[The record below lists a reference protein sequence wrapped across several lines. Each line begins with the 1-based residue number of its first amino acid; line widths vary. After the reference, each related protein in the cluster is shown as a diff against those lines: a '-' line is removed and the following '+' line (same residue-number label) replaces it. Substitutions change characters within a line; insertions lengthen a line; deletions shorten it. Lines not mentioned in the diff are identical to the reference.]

1 MLLEV
6 KRLYK
11 KDTYTI
17 GKLYIE
23 GVYFCDTLEDKVR
36 NLNTEKKVY
45 GETAIPAGKYKI
57 QVAVSSKFKRE
68 MPYLMN
74 VPQFTGIMIH
84 PGNTPEDSL
93 GCILV
98 GENKTKG
105 GLINSRKYSDELNEK
120 IIEAIQ
126 DRKENVWIEVDL

>member
-17 GKLYIE
+17 GVLMVDGEK
-23 GVYFCDTLEDKVR
+23 FSDTLEDKVR
-36 NLNTEKKVY
+36 DLKSEKKVY
-45 GETAIPAGKYKI
+45 GETAIPAGKYK
-57 QVAVSSKFKRE
+57 VVMSMSSKFKRV
-68 MPYLMN
+68 MPYLEN

-84 PGNTPEDSL
+84 PGNTIKDTL

-98 GENKTKG
+98 GENKKKG
-105 GLINSRKYSDELNEK
+105 QLVNSRKYSDELNK
-120 IIEAIQ
+120 RINEAIK
-126 DRKENVWIEVDL
+126 RKEQVWIEVDL

>member
-17 GKLYIE
+17 GDLMVDGKK
-23 GVYFCDTLEDKVR
+23 FSDTLEDKVR
-36 NLNTEKKVY
+36 DLSSEKKVY
-45 GETAIPAGKYKI
+45 GETAIPAGKYK
-57 QVAVSSKFKRE
+57 VVMSMSSKFKRV
-68 MPYLMN
+68 MPYLEN

-84 PGNTPEDSL
+84 PGNTPKDTL

-98 GENKTKG
+98 GENKKKG
-105 GLINSRKYSDELNEK
+105 QLINSRKYSDELNK
-120 IIEAIQ
+120 RINEAIE
-126 DRKENVWIEVDL
+126 RKEQVWIEIDL

>member
-17 GKLYIE
+17 GVLMVDGEK
-23 GVYFCDTLEDKVR
+23 FSDTLEDKVR
-36 NLNTEKKVY
+36 DLKSEKKVY
-45 GETAIPAGKYKI
+45 GETAIPAGKYK
-57 QVAVSSKFKRE
+57 VVMSMSSKFKKV
-68 MPYLMN
+68 MPYLEN

-84 PGNTPEDSL
+84 PGNTIKDTL

-98 GENKTKG
+98 GENKKKG
-105 GLINSRKYSDELNEK
+105 QLVNSRKYSDELNK
-120 IIEAIQ
+120 RINEAIE
-126 DRKENVWIEVDL
+126 RKEQVWIEVDL

>member
-17 GKLYIE
+17 GVLMVDGEK
-23 GVYFCDTLEDKVR
+23 FSDTLEDKVR
-36 NLNTEKKVY
+36 DLNSEKKVY
-45 GETAIPAGKYKI
+45 GETAIPAGKYK
-57 QVAVSSKFKRE
+57 VVMSMSSKFKRV
-68 MPYLMN
+68 MPYLEN

-84 PGNTPEDSL
+84 PGNTPKDTL

-98 GENKTKG
+98 GENKKKG
-105 GLINSRKYSDELNEK
+105 QLINSRKYSDELNK
-120 IIEAIQ
+120 RINEAIE
-126 DRKENVWIEVDL
+126 RKEQVWIEIDL

>member
-17 GKLYIE
+17 GVLVVDGEK
-23 GVYFCDTLEDKVR
+23 FSDTLEDKVR
-36 NLNTEKKVY
+36 DLKSEKKVY
-45 GETAIPAGKYKI
+45 GETAIPAGKYK
-57 QVAVSSKFKRE
+57 VVMSMSSKFKRV
-68 MPYLMN
+68 MPYLEN

-84 PGNTPEDSL
+84 PGNTIKDTL

-98 GENKTKG
+98 GENKKKG
-105 GLINSRKYSDELNEK
+105 QLVNSRKYSDELNK
-120 IIEAIQ
+120 RINEAIE
-126 DRKENVWIEVDL
+126 RKEQVWIEVDL

>member
-17 GKLYIE
+17 GVLVVDGEK
-23 GVYFCDTLEDKVR
+23 FSDTLEDKVR
-36 NLNTEKKVY
+36 DLKSEKKIY
-45 GETAIPAGKYKI
+45 GETAIPAGKYK
-57 QVAVSSKFKRE
+57 VVMSMSSKFKRV
-68 MPYLMN
+68 MPYLEN

-84 PGNTPEDSL
+84 PGNTIKDTL

-98 GENKTKG
+98 GENKKKG
-105 GLINSRKYSDELNEK
+105 QLVNSRKYSDELNK
-120 IIEAIQ
+120 RINEAIE
-126 DRKENVWIEVDL
+126 RKEQVWIEVDL

>member
-17 GKLYIE
+17 GVLMVDGEK
-23 GVYFCDTLEDKVR
+23 FSDTLEDKVR
-36 NLNTEKKVY
+36 DLKSEKKVY
-45 GETAIPAGKYKI
+45 GETAIPAGKYK
-57 QVAVSSKFKRE
+57 VVMSMSSKFKRV
-68 MPYLMN
+68 MPYLEN

-84 PGNTPEDSL
+84 PGNTIKDTL

-98 GENKTKG
+98 GENKKKG
-105 GLINSRKYSDELNEK
+105 QLVDSRKYSDELNK
-120 IIEAIQ
+120 RINEAIE
-126 DRKENVWIEVDL
+126 RKEQVWIEVDL

>member
-17 GKLYIE
+17 GVLMVDSEK
-23 GVYFCDTLEDKVR
+23 FSDTLEDKVR
-36 NLNTEKKVY
+36 DLKSEKKVY
-45 GETAIPAGKYKI
+45 GETAIPAGKYK
-57 QVAVSSKFKRE
+57 VVMSMSSKFKRV
-68 MPYLMN
+68 MPYLEN

-84 PGNTPEDSL
+84 PGNTIKDTL

-98 GENKTKG
+98 GENKKKG
-105 GLINSRKYSDELNEK
+105 QLVNSRKYSDELNK
-120 IIEAIQ
+120 RINEAIE
-126 DRKENVWIEVDL
+126 RKEQVWIEVDL

>member
-17 GKLYIE
+17 GVLMVDDEK
-23 GVYFCDTLEDKVR
+23 FSDTLEDKVR
-36 NLNTEKKVY
+36 DLKSEKKVY
-45 GETAIPAGKYKI
+45 GETAIPAGKYK
-57 QVAVSSKFKRE
+57 VVMSMSSKFKRV
-68 MPYLMN
+68 MPYLEN

-84 PGNTPEDSL
+84 PGNTIKDTL

-98 GENKTKG
+98 GENKKKG
-105 GLINSRKYSDELNEK
+105 QLVNSRKYSDELNK
-120 IIEAIQ
+120 RINEAIE
-126 DRKENVWIEVDL
+126 RKEQVWIEVDL

>member
-17 GKLYIE
+17 GVLVVDGEK
-23 GVYFCDTLEDKVR
+23 FSDTLEDKVR
-36 NLNTEKKVY
+36 DLNSEKKVY
-45 GETAIPAGKYKI
+45 GETAIPAGKYK
-57 QVAVSSKFKRE
+57 VVMSMSSKFKRV
-68 MPYLMN
+68 MPYLEN

-84 PGNTPEDSL
+84 PGNTPKDTL

-98 GENKTKG
+98 GENKKKG
-105 GLINSRKYSDELNEK
+105 QLINSRKYSDELNK
-120 IIEAIQ
+120 RINEAIE
-126 DRKENVWIEVDL
+126 RKEQVWIEIDL

>member
-17 GKLYIE
+17 GVLMVDGEK
-23 GVYFCDTLEDKVR
+23 FSDTLEDKVR
-36 NLNTEKKVY
+36 DLNSEKKVY
-45 GETAIPAGKYKI
+45 GETAIPAGKYK
-57 QVAVSSKFKRE
+57 VVMSMSSKFKRV
-68 MPYLMN
+68 MPYLEN

-84 PGNTPEDSL
+84 PGNTPKDTL

-98 GENKTKG
+98 GENKKKG
-105 GLINSRKYSDELNEK
+105 QLINSRKYSDELNK
-120 IIEAIQ
+120 RITEAIK
-126 DRKENVWIEVDL
+126 RKEQVWIEIDL

>member
-17 GKLYIE
+17 GVLMVDGEK
-23 GVYFCDTLEDKVR
+23 FSDTLEDKVR
-36 NLNTEKKVY
+36 DLKSEKKVY
-45 GETAIPAGKYKI
+45 GETAIPAGKYK
-57 QVAVSSKFKRE
+57 VVMSMSSKFKRV
-68 MPYLMN
+68 MPYLEN

-84 PGNTPEDSL
+84 PGNTIKDTL

-98 GENKTKG
+98 GENKKKG
-105 GLINSRKYSDELNEK
+105 QLVNSRKYSDDLNK
-120 IIEAIQ
+120 RINEAIE
-126 DRKENVWIEVDL
+126 RKEQVWIEVDL

>member
-17 GKLYIE
+17 GVLMVDGEK
-23 GVYFCDTLEDKVR
+23 FSDTLEDKVR
-36 NLNTEKKVY
+36 DLKSEKKVY
-45 GETAIPAGKYKI
+45 GETAIPAGKYK
-57 QVAVSSKFKRE
+57 VVMSMSSKFKRV
-68 MPYLMN
+68 MPYLEN

-84 PGNTPEDSL
+84 PGNTIKDTL

-98 GENKTKG
+98 GENKKKG
-105 GLINSRKYSDELNEK
+105 QLINSRKYSDELNK
-120 IIEAIQ
+120 RINEAIE
-126 DRKENVWIEVDL
+126 RKEQVWIEVDL

>member
-17 GKLYIE
+17 GVLMVDGEK
-23 GVYFCDTLEDKVR
+23 FSDTLEDKVR
-36 NLNTEKKVY
+36 DLKSEKKVY
-45 GETAIPAGKYKI
+45 GETAIPAGKYK
-57 QVAVSSKFKRE
+57 VVMSMSSKFKRV
-68 MPYLMN
+68 MPYLEN

-84 PGNTPEDSL
+84 LGNTIKDTL

-98 GENKTKG
+98 GENKKKG
-105 GLINSRKYSDELNEK
+105 QLVNSRKYSDELNK
-120 IIEAIQ
+120 RINEAIE
-126 DRKENVWIEVDL
+126 RKEQVWIEVDL

>member
-17 GKLYIE
+17 GVLMVDGEK
-23 GVYFCDTLEDKVR
+23 FSDTLEDKVR
-36 NLNTEKKVY
+36 DLKSEKKVY
-45 GETAIPAGKYKI
+45 GETAIPAGKYK
-57 QVAVSSKFKRE
+57 VVMSMSSKFKRV
-68 MPYLMN
+68 MPYLEK

-84 PGNTPEDSL
+84 PGNTIKDTL

-98 GENKTKG
+98 GENKKKG
-105 GLINSRKYSDELNEK
+105 QLVNSRKYSDELNK
-120 IIEAIQ
+120 RINEAIE
-126 DRKENVWIEVDL
+126 RKEQVWIEVDL

>member
-17 GKLYIE
+17 GVLMIDGEK
-23 GVYFCDTLEDKVR
+23 FSDTLEDKVR
-36 NLNTEKKVY
+36 DLKSEKKVY
-45 GETAIPAGKYKI
+45 GETAIPAGKYK
-57 QVAVSSKFKRE
+57 VVMSMSSKFKRV
-68 MPYLMN
+68 MPYLEN

-84 PGNTPEDSL
+84 PGNTIKDTL

-98 GENKTKG
+98 GENKKKG
-105 GLINSRKYSDELNEK
+105 QLVNSRKYSDELNK
-120 IIEAIQ
+120 RINEAIE
-126 DRKENVWIEVDL
+126 RKEQVWIEVDL

>member
-17 GKLYIE
+17 GVLMVDGEK
-23 GVYFCDTLEDKVR
+23 FSDTLEDKVR
-36 NLNTEKKVY
+36 DLNSEKKVY
-45 GETAIPAGKYKI
+45 GETAIPAGKYK
-57 QVAVSSKFKRE
+57 VVMAMSSKFKRV
-68 MPYLMN
+68 MPYLEN

-84 PGNTPEDSL
+84 PGNTPKDTL

-98 GENKTKG
+98 GENKKKG
-105 GLINSRKYSDELNEK
+105 QLINSRKYSDELNKK
-120 IIEAIQ
+120 INEAIE
-126 DRKENVWIEVDL
+126 RKEQVWIEIDL

>member
-17 GKLYIE
+17 GVLMVDGEK
-23 GVYFCDTLEDKVR
+23 FSDTLEDKVR
-36 NLNTEKKVY
+36 DLNSEKKVY
-45 GETAIPAGKYKI
+45 GETAIPAGKYK
-57 QVAVSSKFKRE
+57 VVMSMSSKFKRI
-68 MPYLMN
+68 MPYLEN

-84 PGNTPEDSL
+84 PGNTPKDTL

-98 GENKTKG
+98 GENKKKG
-105 GLINSRKYSDELNEK
+105 QLINSRKYSDELNK
-120 IIEAIQ
+120 RINEAIE
-126 DRKENVWIEVDL
+126 RKEQVWIEIDL

>member
-17 GKLYIE
+17 GVLMVDGEK
-23 GVYFCDTLEDKVR
+23 FSDTLEDKVR
-36 NLNTEKKVY
+36 DLKSEKKVY
-45 GETAIPAGKYKI
+45 GETAIPGGKYK
-57 QVAVSSKFKRE
+57 VVMSMSSKFKRV
-68 MPYLMN
+68 MPYLEN

-84 PGNTPEDSL
+84 PGNTIKDTL

-98 GENKTKG
+98 GENKKKG
-105 GLINSRKYSDELNEK
+105 QLVNSRKYSDELNK
-120 IIEAIQ
+120 RINEAIE
-126 DRKENVWIEVDL
+126 RKEQVWIEVDL